1 MANVV
6 EHRIFTFVNA
16 SGNNNKTWQVL
27 LYDNNDVEVRYG
39 RIGKSLQS
47 KVHSS
52 AGRDKMESLI
62 RDKTKPSDH
71 YNGGCYREIEV
82 LDAAA
87 SSGAAPKTAAKSEL
101 KQIATTQIATCPI
114 TQKLISFFTDVNA
127 HNIYQATG
135 GRITYDVSVGFV
147 EPGKRNIRF

>member
-1 MANVV
+1 MSQVV
-6 EHRIFTFVNA
+6 EHRIFIFVNS

-27 LYDNNDVEVRYG
+27 LYDNDDVEVRYG
-39 RIGKSLQS
+39 RVGKSLQS
-47 KVHSS
+47 KVHNC

-87 SSGAAPKTAAKSEL
+87 TSTGAAPKTAAKSEL
-101 KQIATTQIATCPI
+101 KQLATAQIATCP
-114 TQKLISFFTDVNA
+114 S
-127 HNIYQATG
+127 
-135 GRITYDVSVGFV
+135 R
-147 EPGKRNIRF
+147 